1 VTARDVIAPELACV
15 AEMAGLTD
23 PDGRAE
29 QLLDAYRAEVL
40 HEAADAL
47 DRIADDAEAA
57 AIKNDGLAYGRS
69 NRTVAIYREVAA
81 LLSRMAE
88 RSAT

>member
-1 VTARDVIAPELACV
+1 MSARDVIAPELAYV
-15 AEMAGLTD
+15 AERAGLTD

-40 HEAADAL
+40 HKAAEAL
-47 DRIADDAEAA
+47 DQVADDAEAA
-57 AIKNDGLAYGRS
+57 AIENDGQAHGRS

-88 RSAT
+88 RSEP